1 MGDLAAEIEAMEA
14 DIHALDDAL
23 EWVKYFV
30 LIFLISQF

>member
-23 EWVKYFV
+23 EYEA
-30 LIFLISQF
+30 FLSISFD